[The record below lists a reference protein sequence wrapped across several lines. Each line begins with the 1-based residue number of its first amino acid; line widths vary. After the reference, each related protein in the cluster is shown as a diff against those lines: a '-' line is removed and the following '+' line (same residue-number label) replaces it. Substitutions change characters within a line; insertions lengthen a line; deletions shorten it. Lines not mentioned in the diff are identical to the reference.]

1 MTTRGTLPIGTSG
14 FGGRSLVGRA
24 VALAAGFV
32 LAVGAITPVVT
43 KASAQA
49 PPPSSPGGSS
59 MRWGMGR
66 EDGELWLMI
75 RASNLAPEQQTKV
88 RTILSSHRTATRPI
102 VDQLRQAQQELGAKL
117 LSPGPLQTSDVQP
130 QLARINQLREQL
142 AQDSAQTALE
152 VRAVLTPEQLARVAK
167 TRERLRQLR
176 EEMRQLIQPG
186 RPAQP

>member
-1 MTTRGTLPIGTSG
+1 
-14 FGGRSLVGRA
+14 
-24 VALAAGFV
+24 
-32 LAVGAITPVVT
+32 
-43 KASAQA
+43 
-49 PPPSSPGGSS
+49 
-59 MRWGMGR
+59 
-66 EDGELWLMI
+66 
-75 RASNLAPEQQTKV
+75 V

-167 TRERLRQLR
+167 TRERLRQLH

-186 RPAQP
+186 RPTQP